1 MASDNEQPASEPNP
15 FLNARREYAEEYGKL
30 VAAAAQWRVIGVGS
44 LLICALAVSGMV
56 YSASQN
62 HFIPYVVQVD
72 KLGTAVPAG
81 RADEASR
88 ADQRII
94 RAQLAHWIANV
105 RSVYVDAAAQ
115 REAIDGA
122 YSMISRGGAG
132 YNLLTDYYRSAS
144 PFERAEKETVTV
156 QVNTVLRVA
165 GDTWRVEWTET
176 VRGRNGEV
184 QSTSEWQA
192 SITTL
197 ISPPTDE
204 TTIQRNALGIYI
216 PEFSWTKRI

>member
-1 MASDNEQPASEPNP
+1 MKPQSASEPNP
-15 FLNARREYAEEYGKL
+15 YLDARREYAEEYGKL
-30 VAAAAQWRVIGVGS
+30 IKAAAQWRMVAVGL
-44 LLICALAVSGMV
+44 LLICALAVAGMV

-62 HFIPYVVQVD
+62 HYIPYVVQVD

-81 RADEASR
+81 RADQAAR
-88 ADQRII
+88 PDQRII
-94 RAQLAHWIANV
+94 RAQLARWVSDV

-115 REAIDGA
+115 RAAIDGA
-122 YSMISRGGAG
+122 YAMISRSGAG
-132 YNLLTDYYRSAS
+132 YNLLTTYYRSSS

-156 QVNTVLRVA
+156 QVNAVLPVS

-192 SITTL
+192 SITIL
-197 ISPPTDE
+197 ISPPADE